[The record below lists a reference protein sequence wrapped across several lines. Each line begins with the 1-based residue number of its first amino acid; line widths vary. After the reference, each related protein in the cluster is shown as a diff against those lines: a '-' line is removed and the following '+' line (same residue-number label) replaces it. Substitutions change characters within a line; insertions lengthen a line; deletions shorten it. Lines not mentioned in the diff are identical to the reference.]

1 MRTFNGVNNTQTD
14 NTDYMLNVLTE
25 AFSGRGL
32 ALNARNRASKYQDMP
47 NDVVYSGYGAYNN
60 YGRESLTVEQFE
72 SAYRRRTS
80 FTPVAARVATANNSQ
95 AKAAPS
101 ARQVRQTQSRQ
112 APKAPRAPEK
122 QAVSKAPSQRPSK
135 NERAAKPVERRA
147 VQLVAKNKISILGD
161 TSPAK
166 TFRRL
171 PITTLLTVVACAVS
185 LMFIIGSSVMMT
197 DASTEYNNIQDEVNI
212 LEAEKARLSTELEI
226 KNDLRV
232 IEDIAKNELG
242 MVKKNL
248 ITRQYIKLNDEDVV
262 EAYGDEE
269 NNIGISTI
277 LSAIKGE

>member
-32 ALNARNRASKYQDMP
+32 ALNAKNRASQYQDMP

-80 FTPVAARVATANNSQ
+80 FTPVAARVAAAGASQ
-95 AKAAPS
+95 AKVNQP
-101 ARQVRQTQSRQ
+101 RQ
-112 APKAPRAPEK
+112 AAKAPRA
-122 QAVSKAPSQRPSK
+122 AVKPTTQKAVAQKPPR
-135 NERAAKPVERRA
+135 NERAEKPVERRA
-147 VQLVAKNKISILGD
+147 VQLMAKNKISILGD
-161 TSPAK
+161 SSPTK

-197 DASTEYNNIQDEVNI
+197 EASNEYNDIQSEVRA
-212 LEAEKARLSTELEI
+212 LEIEKEKLSTELEM

-248 ITRQYIKLNDEDVV
+248 ITRQYIKLNDTDVV
-262 EAYGDEE
+262 EAYADEE

-277 LSAIKGE
+277 LSAIRGE